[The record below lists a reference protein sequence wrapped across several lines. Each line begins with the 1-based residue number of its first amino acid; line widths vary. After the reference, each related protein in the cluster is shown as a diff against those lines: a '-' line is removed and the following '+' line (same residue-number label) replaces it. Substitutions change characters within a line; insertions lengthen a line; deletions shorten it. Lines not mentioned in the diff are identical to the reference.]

1 MANTLLTADLIAR
14 QALRVLHQKLNFVGN
29 ITRSYDP
36 SFQASGWKAG
46 DTLRIALPNEFT
58 VRSGATFSGQDVTEA
73 NTSIQVATQK
83 GVDMTGFTSKEL
95 SLDLNRFSQ
104 RIIAPA
110 MARLAA
116 AIESD
121 ALSMYKDV
129 AQIVDDDASA
139 LAFLTFAKGKRQLDE
154 SLTPEDD
161 QRIMLLQP
169 VHGVKFIDA
178 VKGLFHSSTQ
188 IAQQYRKGKVGEVL
202 NFTVYQN
209 TLLGDHTTGT
219 AAKTT
224 GYTVNGATESGAA
237 ITVQTGSTTFLKG
250 DIVTFV
256 GANAVHPESKADLGY
271 LKTFAITA
279 NSGGSATSLAITPSL
294 VQTGA
299 KQNVS
304 AYPTDVGAVVNTEL
318 TGASGIAAGLKIF
331 NNTIVDSSSLFKGDM
346 MRNVEIYNNIFSHT
360 SSIYSSNPVFINTTW
375 RSGGVVEFDYI
386 DNNLWYST
394 DMPYKWLLNN
404 NGSDQ
409 EVYRSYASWT
419 GSNSAVLGFTP
430 DTQSFNQDPLF
441 ANMAGR
447 DYSLQSGSVAIASG
461 RNGETMG
468 AVRPGVVIG
477 PNLSYTP
484 SPTSSKPNPPSGLS
498 IMTTAQ

>member
-1 MANTLLTADLIAR
+1 MSNTLLTADLIAR

-129 AQIVDDDASA
+129 AQIVDDDAAA

-279 NSGGSATSLAITPSL
+279 DSGGSATSLAITPSL

-304 AYPTDVGAVVNTEL
+304 AYPTDVGAVVKVGAGANEL
-318 TGASGIAAGLKIF
+318 L
-331 NNTIVDSSSLFKGDM
+331 NSSLLFHPEAFAFATADLPLPEGVHFKARRVKDGISLRIISD
-346 MRNVEIYNNIFSHT
+346 YNI
-360 SSIYSSNPVFINTTW
+360 SSDVFAT
-375 RSGGVVEFDYI
+375 RI
-386 DNNLWYST
+386 D
-394 DMPYKWLLNN
+394 
-404 NGSDQ
+404 
-409 EVYRSYASWT
+409 
-419 GSNSAVLGFTP
+419 VLYGFKTIRQQLACRVHA
-430 DTQSFNQDPLF
+430 D
-441 ANMAGR
+441 G
-447 DYSLQSGSVAIASG
+447 
-461 RNGETMG
+461 
-468 AVRPGVVIG
+468 
-477 PNLSYTP
+477 
-484 SPTSSKPNPPSGLS
+484 
-498 IMTTAQ
+498 